1 MTMLNVVLQSGS
13 EADKVRAA
21 KIAPLRATG
30 NRLLCVLLITN
41 TAVNAGLAITMAGIT
56 SGFTGSNLDRT
67 TRILGR
73 RTAPFPPFLI
83 PKQCPAWTL
92 PKILVLCSSGFL
104 LSTLLI
110 MIFGEITPQAR
121 PVLASWAVLKGSPE
135 LQRDILRA
143 KPPARAHTGA
153 PHCGSHCHQLGVCLT
168 LQFLRRR
175 PSAHAM
181 A

>member
-41 TAVNAGLAITMAGIT
+41 TAVNAGLAITMGGIT
-56 SGFTGSNLDRT
+56 SGFT
-67 TRILGR
+67 
-73 RTAPFPPFLI
+73 
-83 PKQCPAWTL
+83 
-92 PKILVLCSSGFL
+92 GFL

>member
-56 SGFTGSNLDRT
+56 SGFTGANLDRT
-67 TRILGR
+67 TRISGR

-83 PKQCPAWTL
+83 PHRVPHGLYPRSSYCAHQAS
-92 PKILVLCSSGFL
+92 CS
-104 LSTLLI
+104 
-110 MIFGEITPQAR
+110 
-121 PVLASWAVLKGSPE
+121 
-135 LQRDILRA
+135 
-143 KPPARAHTGA
+143 PP
-153 PHCGSHCHQLGVCLT
+153 S
-168 LQFLRRR
+168 
-175 PSAHAM
+175 SS
-181 A
+181 

>member
-56 SGFTGSNLDRT
+56 SGFTGANLDCT
-67 TRILGR
+67 TRILGG

-83 PKQCPAWTL
+83 PH
-92 PKILVLCSSGFL
+92 
-104 LSTLLI
+104 
-110 MIFGEITPQAR
+110 R
-121 PVLASWAVLKGSPE
+121 
-135 LQRDILRA
+135 
-143 KPPARAHTGA
+143 A
-153 PHCGSHCHQLGVCLT
+153 PHGVT
-168 LQFLRRR
+168 
-175 PSAHAM
+175 PVS
-181 A
+181 